1 MMKAQGMGGSFTVLE
16 SRRERAEAIRNRLL
30 KAEAELSEHEMRH
43 YNALLEETVRQ
54 RTCELELTNARLQE
68 SLKQLQAT
76 QAQLLFADRLATI
89 GQLAA
94 GLGHEINNPLA
105 FIVGNLDYVQQ
116 QLLRTEGAPTPEEKQ
131 EMIEAIADA
140 RDGAERVS
148 LIVRDLKVLSHP
160 NDMERGPVDAVA
172 SLRSAVKV
180 AAYELRDRAS
190 LVEELVAVPPV
201 SGHKARLCQVF
212 LNLLINAAHAIPP
225 GQAARNE
232 IRISTRMGGPRHVV
246 VEVSDTGCG
255 IPPENLER
263 IFHPFFTTKPV
274 GVGTGLGLSVCH
286 GIITALGGEISVR
299 SEVGR
304 GTTFSVNLPLYEA
317 CAEQE
322 TSAQEEITS
331 RAA

>member
-16 SRRERAEAIRNRLL
+16 SRAERAEAIRKRLL
-30 KAEAELSEHEMRH
+30 RAEAELSERESRH
-43 YNALLEETVRQ
+43 YTTLLEETVRQ
-54 RTCELELTNARLQE
+54 RTCELELANARLQE
-68 SLKQLQAT
+68 SLKQLQAA

-116 QLLRTEGAPTPEEKQ
+116 QLLRTGGATTPEEQQ
-131 EMIEAIADA
+131 EMIEAIAEA

-160 NDMERGPVDAVA
+160 NDMERGPVDVVA
-172 SLRSAVKV
+172 SLRGAVKV
-180 AAYELRDRAS
+180 AAYELRDRAR
-190 LVEELVAVPPV
+190 LVESLEAVPRV
-201 SGHKARLCQVF
+201 HAHKARLCQVF
-212 LNLLINAAHAIPP
+212 LNLLINAAHSISP
-225 GQAARNE
+225 GQTARNE
-232 IRISTRMGGPRHVV
+232 IRISTRMAGPHQVA

-255 IPPENLER
+255 IPAENLER
-263 IFHPFFTTKPV
+263 IFNPFFTTKPV

-299 SEVGR
+299 SEVGQ
-304 GTTFSVNLPLYEA
+304 GTTFRVSLPIYEA
-317 CAEQE
+317 C
-322 TSAQEEITS
+322 SAQEDLTA

>member
-1 MMKAQGMGGSFTVLE
+1 MKARSMGGQFTVIE
-16 SRRERAEAIRNRLL
+16 GRAERAEAIRTRLL
-30 KAEAELSEHEMRH
+30 KAEAEISEREMRH

-54 RTCELELTNARLQE
+54 RTCELEQANARLQE
-68 SLKQLQAT
+68 SLKQLQAA

-105 FIVGNLDYVQQ
+105 FIIGNLDYVQQ
-116 QLLRTEGAPTPEEKQ
+116 QLVRTAGAATPEEQQ

-160 NDMERGPVDAVA
+160 NDLENGPVDVVT

-180 AAYELRDRAS
+180 AAYELRDRAT

-201 SGHKARLCQVF
+201 NGHKVRLCQVF
-212 LNLLINAAHAIPP
+212 LNLLVNAAHAISP

-232 IRISTRMGGPRHVV
+232 IRISTRMSSSRSVV

-255 IPPENLER
+255 IPQENLER
-263 IFHPFFTTKPV
+263 IFNPFFTTKPV

-286 GIITALGGEISVR
+286 GIITALGGEISAR

-304 GTTFSVNLPLYEA
+304 GTTFTVTLPVYE
-317 CAEQE
+317 
-322 TSAQEEITS
+322 AQEELIS

>member
-1 MMKAQGMGGSFTVLE
+1 MMKAQGMEGLFVVPEGRTEAVRARL
-16 SRRERAEAIRNRLL
+16 RRAEA
-30 KAEAELSEHEMRH
+30 EASEWEMRH
-43 YNALLEETVRQ
+43 HNALLEETVRQ
-54 RTCELELTNARLQE
+54 RTAELEQTNARLQE
-68 SLKQLQAT
+68 SLKQLQAA

-116 QLLRTEGAPTPEEKQ
+116 QLVRTGGAPSPEEQQ

-140 RDGAERVS
+140 RDGAERVR
-148 LIVRDLKVLSHP
+148 LIVLDLKVLSHP
-160 NDMERGPVDAVA
+160 NDMERDPVDVVT

-180 AAYELRDRAS
+180 ASYELRDRAR
-190 LVEELVAVPPV
+190 LVESLEEVPRVHAP
-201 SGHKARLCQVF
+201 KARLCQVF
-212 LNLLINAAHAIPP
+212 LNLLINAAHAISP

-255 IPPENLER
+255 IPAENLER
-263 IFHPFFTTKPV
+263 IFNPFFTTKPV

-286 GIITALGGEISVR
+286 GIITALGGELSVR
-299 SEVGR
+299 SEVGQ
-304 GTTFSVNLPLYEA
+304 GTTFRVSLPIYEA
-317 CAEQE
+317 C
-322 TSAQEEITS
+322 SAQEDLTA

>member
-1 MMKAQGMGGSFTVLE
+1 MLKAQSMAGAFVVLE
-16 SRRERAEAIRNRLL
+16 SRAEAVRARLQR
-30 KAEAELSEHEMRH
+30 AEAELSEREMRR

-54 RTCELELTNARLQE
+54 RTCELELANARLQE
-68 SLKQLQAT
+68 SLKQLQAA

-116 QLLRTEGAPTPEEKQ
+116 QLVRTAGAATPEEQ
-131 EMIEAIADA
+131 QGMIEAIAEA

-160 NDMERGPVDAVA
+160 NDMERGPVDVLA

-180 AAYELRDRAS
+180 AGYELRDRAR
-190 LVEELVAVPPV
+190 LVEELEAVPPV
-201 SGHKARLCQVF
+201 NGHKARLCQVF
-212 LNLLINAAHAIPP
+212 LNLVINAAHAISP
-225 GQAARNE
+225 GRAAQNE
-232 IRISTRMGGPRHVV
+232 IRISTRMDGPRHVV

-255 IPPENLER
+255 IPAENLER
-263 IFHPFFTTKPV
+263 IFNPFFTTKPV

-286 GIITALGGEISVR
+286 GIIKALDGDISVR

-304 GTTFSVNLPLYEA
+304 GTTFRVSLPVYEA
-317 CAEQE
+317 STEQYPE
-322 TSAQEEITS
+322 DLTS

>member
-1 MMKAQGMGGSFTVLE
+1 MMKAQSMGGSFTVLE
-16 SRRERAEAIRNRLL
+16 GRKERAEAIRNRLL
-30 KAEAELSEHEMRH
+30 KAEAELSEREMRH
-43 YNALLEETVRQ
+43 HNALLEETVRQ
-54 RTCELELTNARLQE
+54 RTCELELANARLQE

-116 QLLRTEGAPTPEEKQ
+116 QLIRTGGVPTPEEKQ

-160 NDMERGPVDAVA
+160 NDMERGPVDVVA

-201 SGHKARLCQVF
+201 NGHKARLCQVF
-212 LNLLINAAHAIPP
+212 LNLLINAAHALPP
-225 GQAARNE
+225 GQAVRNE
-232 IRISTRMGGPRHVV
+232 IRLSTRMDGPHHVA

-263 IFHPFFTTKPV
+263 IFNPFFTTKPV

-286 GIITALGGEISVR
+286 GIITALGGKISVR
-299 SEVGR
+299 SEVGQ
-304 GTTFSVNLPLYEA
+304 GTTFTVSLPVYEA
-317 CAEQE
+317 SAEQDS
-322 TSAQEEITS
+322 SAQEELTS

>member
-1 MMKAQGMGGSFTVLE
+1 MGGSFTVLE
-16 SRRERAEAIRNRLL
+16 SRTERAEAIRNRLL
-30 KAEAELSEHEMRH
+30 KAEAELSEREMRH
-43 YNALLEETVRQ
+43 YNALLEQTVRQ
-54 RTCELELTNARLQE
+54 RTCELELANSRLQE
-68 SLKQLQAT
+68 SLKQLQAA

-105 FIVGNLDYVQQ
+105 FIIGNLDYVQQ
-116 QLLRTEGAPTPEEKQ
+116 QLVRTAGAATAEEQQ
-131 EMIEAIADA
+131 EMIEAMADA

-160 NDMERGPVDAVA
+160 NDMERGPVDVVT
-172 SLRSAVKV
+172 SIRSAVKV

-190 LVEELVAVPPV
+190 VVEELVAVPPV
-201 SGHKARLCQVF
+201 NGHKARLCQVF
-212 LNLLINAAHAIPP
+212 LNLLINAAHAISP

-232 IRISTRMGGPRHVV
+232 IRISSRMSSSRQVV

-263 IFHPFFTTKPV
+263 IFNPFFTTKPV

-286 GIITALGGEISVR
+286 GIITALGGEMSVR

-304 GTTFSVNLPLYEA
+304 GTTFSVTLPVYEA
-317 CAEQE
+317 CAQQE
-322 TSAQEEITS
+322 PSAQEEITS

>member
-1 MMKAQGMGGSFTVLE
+1 MMKAQSMGGSFTVLE
-16 SRRERAEAIRNRLL
+16 GRAERAEAIRARLL
-30 KAEAELSEHEMRH
+30 KAEAELSEREMRH
-43 YNALLEETVRQ
+43 YNSLLEETVRQ
-54 RTCELELTNARLQE
+54 RTCELELANARLQE
-68 SLKQLQAT
+68 SLKQLQAA

-116 QLLRTEGAPTPEEKQ
+116 QLVRTGGTPSPEEQQ

-140 RDGAERVS
+140 RDGAERVR
-148 LIVRDLKVLSHP
+148 LIVCDLKVLSHP
-160 NDMERGPVDAVA
+160 NDMERGPVDVVA

-180 AAYELRDRAS
+180 AAYELRDRAH
-190 LVEELVAVPPV
+190 LVESLEEVPKV
-201 SGHKARLCQVF
+201 HAHKARLCQVF
-212 LNLLINAAHAIPP
+212 LNLLINAAHAISP
-225 GQAARNE
+225 GRAAQNE
-232 IRISTRMGGPRHVV
+232 IRISSRRGCSRSVV

-263 IFHPFFTTKPV
+263 IFNPFFTTKPV

-286 GIITALGGEISVR
+286 GIITALGGTISVR

-304 GTTFSVNLPLYEA
+304 GTTFSVTLPVYEA

-322 TSAQEEITS
+322 HAAQEELTS